1 MLQLTPPDGL
11 FKNAQA
17 VFDKH
22 PGVQVVTFG
31 HTHDPEQKDNRY
43 KTKRYYNTGTWIPVF
58 ETDAADIRLDKTYTF
73 LRLVQNRPG
82 EVAKT
87 ALMRWNDD
95 ALRIDALTLMDR
107 KYS

>member
-22 PGVQVVTFG
+22 PQVQVVTFG
-31 HTHDPEQKDNRY
+31 HTHDPQQKDNAY

-73 LRLVQNRPG
+73 LHLVKDSQG
-82 EVAKT
+82 AVAKT
-87 ALMRWNDD
+87 TLMRWNDD
-95 ALRIDALTLMDR
+95 ALRIDELILMDT
-107 KYS
+107 K